1 MAVYLLFYVLI
12 LYGAHSISASVS
24 VSFSL
29 SPQEDSDYIRK
40 NEIFQWIQRL
50 TFAPYLLT

>member
-12 LYGAHSISASVS
+12 LYGAHSISVS